1 MKIQSIIW
9 KEKEL
14 ITSKYKSRTERQ
26 QAENQAC
33 NDTLAPLAFLGC
45 LFNFAHSKFFFFSV
59 FPNVT
64 VEKKMFAIY

>member
-9 KEKEL
+9 KEKER
-14 ITSKYKSRTERQ
+14 ITGKYKSRSERQ
-26 QAENQAC
+26 QAENQAR

-45 LFNFAHSKFFFFSV
+45 LFNFAHSKFFFSV